1 MRFRISY
8 CCATVIQSQSLNC
21 GVLFLAE
28 YDVISFLFSCR
39 KAGAAAV
46 EEGEGEGIQ
55 ELFEEAE
62 YNLKQSVLK
71 RLADAR
77 EGRTED
83 KGLEED
89 EEKIE
94 ETDDL
99 GESAL
104 CRNY

>member
-1 MRFRISY
+1 MVF
-8 CCATVIQSQSLNC
+8 
-21 GVLFLAE
+21 FP
-28 YDVISFLFSCR
+28 CR

-46 EEGEGEGIQ
+46 EEGKGKGIQ

-71 RLADAR
+71 RLANAR
-77 EGRTED
+77 EGSTED
-83 KGLEED
+83 RDQKEEE

-104 CRNY
+104 CRNYYVKVSRTVTRVP

>member
-1 MRFRISY
+1 LVF
-8 CCATVIQSQSLNC
+8 
-21 GVLFLAE
+21 FP
-28 YDVISFLFSCR
+28 CR

-83 KGLEED
+83 RDQNKEEEE

-94 ETDDL
+94 ETDGL

-104 CRNY
+104 CRNYYVKISTTVKPEMVFCTLGVGDCTLKN

>member
-1 MRFRISY
+1 LVF
-8 CCATVIQSQSLNC
+8 
-21 GVLFLAE
+21 FP
-28 YDVISFLFSCR
+28 CR

-71 RLADAR
+71 RLANAR
-77 EGRTED
+77 EGRSED
-83 KGLEED
+83 KGQEEEE

-104 CRNY
+104 CRNN